1 MKKPMADRS
10 MHIRKGEPQDLPD
23 ALRLI
28 QELAVFE
35 KEPDAVITT
44 VESMKKDGFGSGK
57 IFDFFVAEVENT
69 IVGLSLFY
77 YRYSTWK
84 GKCLY
89 LEDLIVE
96 ENKRGLGIGRALF
109 DKTMEFGRENECKKM
124 IWQVLDWNAP
134 AIEFYKKYNSHL
146 DGEWINCSIDL

>member
-1 MKKPMADRS
+1 

-69 IVGLSLFY
+69 IVGLSLFLLSLQHLERKVPLSGRSY
-77 YRYSTWK
+77 CTRKQERPGYRSS
-84 GKCLY
+84 
-89 LEDLIVE
+89 IV
-96 ENKRGLGIGRALF
+96 R
-109 DKTMEFGRENECKKM
+109 
-124 IWQVLDWNAP
+124 
-134 AIEFYKKYNSHL
+134 
-146 DGEWINCSIDL
+146 